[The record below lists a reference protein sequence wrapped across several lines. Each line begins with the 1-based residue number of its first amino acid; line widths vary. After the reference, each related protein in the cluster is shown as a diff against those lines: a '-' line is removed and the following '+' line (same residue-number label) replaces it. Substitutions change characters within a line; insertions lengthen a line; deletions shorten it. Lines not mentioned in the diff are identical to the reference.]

1 MILDS
6 VADYGSNLIL
16 VTHVMNG
23 AIVMATLIG
32 YLDYVLLPALVFL
45 LA

>member
-16 VTHVMNG
+16 VTQVMNG
-23 AIVMATLIG
+23 AIVMTTLIG